1 MQTMLEGVDYESTS
15 FAGSDI
21 PNMNP
26 MKWSIAL
33 EEYKKQ
39 SGDPS
44 GDLNKVNE
52 FFNWTKENLE
62 ELYFKF
68 MEKGREKGNR

>member
-1 MQTMLEGVDYESTS
+1 MDLGTPLGKIKLIDQYANGELQ
-15 FAGSDI
+15 
-21 PNMNP
+21 
-26 MKWSIAL
+26 WCL